1 MYCSGFIHVQSDNA
15 MLYSIKNIS
24 PIFYS
29 VKAEKEELK
38 MSPSVQCLSVMMPIC
53 SFQPI
58 LTGTNH
64 LPCYA
69 SLQAGMGSIPSG
81 IVPFNSDLAGMSL
94 SLLMLFAVVYSVFVI
109 TLQLYLIIYQS
120 MTTIVSLLIFINLFL
135 SIIVMYLHHYLHQVY
150 SEG

>member
-1 MYCSGFIHVQSDNA
+1 
-15 MLYSIKNIS
+15 
-24 PIFYS
+24 
-29 VKAEKEELK
+29 
-38 MSPSVQCLSVMMPIC
+38 MSPSVQCLSVRMPRC

-81 IVPFNSDLAGMSL
+81 IDPFNSDLAGMPL
-94 SLLMLFAVVYSVFVI
+94 SLLLFSVVYSVFVI

-120 MTTIVSLLIFINLFL
+120 MTTIVSLLPSIILF
-135 SIIVMYLHHYLHQVY
+135 SSSIVMYLHHYLHQVY
-150 SEG
+150 SEGKCITPVIKFN

>member
-1 MYCSGFIHVQSDNA
+1 
-15 MLYSIKNIS
+15 
-24 PIFYS
+24 
-29 VKAEKEELK
+29 
-38 MSPSVQCLSVMMPIC
+38 MSPSVQCLSVRMPRC

-81 IVPFNSDLAGMSL
+81 IDPFNSDLAGMP
-94 SLLMLFAVVYSVFVI
+94 LMLFSVVHSIFVI

-120 MTTIVSLLIFINLFL
+120 MTTIVSLLLFIILF
-135 SIIVMYLHHYLHQVY
+135 SSSIVMYLHHYLHQVN
-150 SEG
+150 SEGKCITPVIKFN

>member
-1 MYCSGFIHVQSDNA
+1 
-15 MLYSIKNIS
+15 
-24 PIFYS
+24 
-29 VKAEKEELK
+29 
-38 MSPSVQCLSVMMPIC
+38 MSPSVECISVRMPRC

-81 IVPFNSDLAGMSL
+81 IDPFNSDLPGMPL
-94 SLLMLFAVVYSVFVI
+94 SLLMLFSVVYSVFVI

-120 MTTIVSLLIFINLFL
+120 MSTIVSLLILLF
-135 SIIVMYLHHYLHQVY
+135 YFQVL
-150 SEG
+150 